1 MKKRFFALSSLVLVA
16 GLAFSAQASDADNTI
31 IGAAAASEGT
41 AVPSLAPVAE
51 RASQS
56 VVTISVS
63 GKKTVKSSIPEQFRF
78 FGFDD
83 MFPGLQP
90 EQRETPFQALGSGII
105 IDAEKGYI
113 ITNFHVVDGADSIKV
128 TTKDGT
134 EYTAKKIGTDKQSD
148 FAIVQIKSDKKLTAI
163 PFADSD
169 KVRVGDFV
177 LAIGNP
183 FGLGQTVTHGIVSA
197 LGRSGLNIENFENF
211 IQTDAAINSGNSG
224 GALVNL
230 KGELVGMNTAIIAP
244 SGGNVGIGFSI
255 PSNMLKDLTGQ
266 IVKFGEVHR
275 GFLGIMGGE
284 LSPDIAKAFDYES
297 KKGAFVNQ
305 VMKGSAAEEAG
316 IKAGDIIT
324 SINGMKINSF
334 GELRAKIA
342 TMGPGKTIKL
352 GIVRDG
358 KEQTVSVVLKE
369 DDGKSGN
376 AAAASDS
383 IDLIKGAGLR
393 EAENGIE
400 VVSVAKGSAAEKM
413 GIKKG
418 DLITGV
424 NRKSVKTM
432 KELHEILDKA
442 ERGTVALRIQRGNVT
457 LFIW

>member
-1 MKKRFFALSSLVLVA
+1 MKKRFFALSSLVLAA

-90 EQRETPFQALGSGII
+90 EQRETPFQALGS
-105 IDAEKGYI
+105 
-113 ITNFHVVDGADSIKV
+113 DSIKV

-369 DDGKSGN
+369 DDGKSGS

-393 EAENGIE
+393 ETDNGIE